1 LWLIIHNFGRFAD
14 PVIYGDYPERIK
26 SILGNRLPK
35 FTEAQSKLVKGSIDF
50 LGLSYYSAGYA
61 EIVSSSNGVNVT
73 FFTDVQSNI
82 TNVNTQKLS
91 PFSISIRILS
101 ISCLDYILHRHIQ
114 QNKILTINFI
124 LSI

>member
-1 LWLIIHNFGRFAD
+1 LTKKKKKKIFNNLKRILTTLSLWLIIHNFGRFVD

-61 EIVSSSNGVNVT
+61 ETVPSANGVNVT

-91 PFSISIRILS
+91 LPLVSVLGFSPF
-101 ISCLDYILHRHIQ
+101 HV
-114 QNKILTINFI
+114 
-124 LSI
+124 